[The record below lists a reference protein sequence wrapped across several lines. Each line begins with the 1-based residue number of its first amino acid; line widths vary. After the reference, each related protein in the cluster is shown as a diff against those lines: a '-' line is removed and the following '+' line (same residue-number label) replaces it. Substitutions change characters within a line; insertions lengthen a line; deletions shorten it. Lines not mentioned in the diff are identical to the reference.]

1 MPVNKDRYEP
11 TKAGMP
17 VKADKQAQEK
27 QFLTDLATKLDFWA
41 TKHDSNKL
49 LTNVPKIIDTQGML
63 KTIIHISHASIN
75 QTNSHNLQS
84 NHKSIIQSNYA

>member
-1 MPVNKDRYEP
+1 MQTETGMNKDMTGMPVNKDRYEP

-41 TKHDSNKL
+41 TNM
-49 LTNVPKIIDTQGML
+49 I
-63 KTIIHISHASIN
+63 
-75 QTNSHNLQS
+75 QTS
-84 NHKSIIQSNYA
+84 Y